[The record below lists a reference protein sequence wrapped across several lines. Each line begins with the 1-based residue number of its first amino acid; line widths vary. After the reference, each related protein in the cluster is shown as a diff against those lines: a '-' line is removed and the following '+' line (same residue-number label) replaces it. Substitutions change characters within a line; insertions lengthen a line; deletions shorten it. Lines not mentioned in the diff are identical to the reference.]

1 MRMKNNKRSSGFDQ
15 LKPGEP
21 TPRPPDRPRIFPKGP
36 IPPPQ
41 VVFIDGPGTSYL
53 PPVTAPR
60 PKKPRHGK
68 R

>member
-1 MRMKNNKRSSGFDQ
+1 MKKNKKSGFSA
-15 LKPGEP
+15 LEPGELP
-21 TPRPPDRPRIFPKGP
+21 PRPPDRPRIAPKGK

-41 VVFIDGPGTSYL
+41 VEYFDSPGTSLL
-53 PPVTAPR
+53 PLEKTPR